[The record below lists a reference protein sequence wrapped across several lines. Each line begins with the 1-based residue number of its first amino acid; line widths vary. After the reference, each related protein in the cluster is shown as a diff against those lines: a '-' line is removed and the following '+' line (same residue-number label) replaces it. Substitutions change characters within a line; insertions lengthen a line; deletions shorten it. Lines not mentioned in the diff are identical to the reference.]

1 MNKWVAPVY
10 LFSCLVLGGSA
21 QGVWQNLALQ
31 LAGLGIIGW
40 TLWNPLEN
48 GWTRRSKTLTLI
60 FAIGLAVVALQL
72 VPLPAPTWNHGIRTR
87 VAEGFVVLGRPSPD
101 LPLSL
106 APYDSLATLFC
117 LIPPVAMFCATLRLS
132 EKRLSWLAAAL
143 IAGTLAGV
151 LLGTLQVAGSADSPW
166 YLYPETNHGFAV
178 GFFANA
184 NHMADLLVITLPF
197 LAALAATAKTRDMQ
211 RRSSVLV
218 LLCAAALLILVGVA
232 LNRSLAG
239 YGLVVPAICGSAL
252 VILPR
257 TNRSRPWVAGLAVLA
272 AFAATA
278 GLASS
283 SIGGSKLGEEAST
296 SVQSRAT
303 ILATTSRAAADFMP
317 FGSGLGTFLKVYRLY
332 ERPETV
338 TNEYVIHAHND
349 YAEIALEL
357 GLPGIVLML
366 AFLAWWVTAAFDVWR
381 KDRGGPFARAATI
394 ASGAILLHSLVD
406 YPLRTAA
413 LATCFAMCLASMASA
428 GRIRQRQDV
437 ADLRPTRHLVFP

>member
-1 MNKWVAPVY
+1 MNKWVAPAY
-10 LFSCLVLGGSA
+10 LLACILLGGSA
-21 QGVWQNLALQ
+21 QGVWQNLVLELTG
-31 LAGLGIIGW
+31 LAIIGW
-40 TLWNPLEN
+40 ACWSPMEE
-48 GWTRRSKTLTLI
+48 GWTRRSRSLLLI
-60 FAIGLAVVALQL
+60 VAVGLAVVALQL
-72 VPLPAPTWNHGIRTR
+72 VPLPISFWNYGIRGR
-87 VAEGFVVLGRPSPD
+87 LAGGFAVLGRPSPD

-106 APYDSLATLFC
+106 APYDSLATLLW
-117 LIPPVAMFCATLRLS
+117 LIPPAAMFCATLRLS
-132 EKRLSWLAAAL
+132 DERLGWLAAAL

-151 LLGTLQVAGSADSPW
+151 ILGALQVAAGAASPW

-184 NHMADLLVITLPF
+184 NHMADLLVIALPF
-197 LAALAATAKTRDMQ
+197 LAALAAAGRSRNVQ
-211 RRSSVLV
+211 RQSSAFI
-218 LLCAAALLILVGVA
+218 LLGAAALLVLTGIA

-239 YGLVVPAICGSAL
+239 YGLVGPAILGSAL
-252 VILPR
+252 VLIRPSS
-257 TNRSRPWVAGLAVLA
+257 RSRRWVAGLAV
-272 AFAATA
+272 FAGFVAVA
-278 GLASS
+278 GLATS

-303 ILATTSRAAADFMP
+303 ILAITTRATADFMP
-317 FGSGLGTFLKVYRLY
+317 LGSGLGTFLKVYRLY
-332 ERPETV
+332 ERPDTV

-357 GLPGIVLML
+357 GLPGILLML
-366 AFLAWWVTAAFDVWR
+366 TFLAWWGAAVFDVWP

-413 LATCFAMCLASMASA
+413 LAACFAVSLALMAGA
-428 GRIRQRQDV
+428 ARVRPKQDV